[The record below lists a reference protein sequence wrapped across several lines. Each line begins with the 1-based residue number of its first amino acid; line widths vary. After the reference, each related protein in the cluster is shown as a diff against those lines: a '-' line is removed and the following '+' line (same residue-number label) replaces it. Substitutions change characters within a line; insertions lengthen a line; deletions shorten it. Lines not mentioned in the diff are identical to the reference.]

1 LFHYTLSYSS
11 TIFCALYR
19 TAKLSY
25 EKLIKLSGIDGQVLF
40 PELGRPEADVDAASV
55 EKMFATFYM
64 SRYKQFVATLKFGSE
79 MASQVTI
86 SPPPTSSVFQQNFDF
101 VEVEMEQTI
110 DIKGVK
116 ENDTT
121 KPRQVTWLGWKILRQ
136 SAQSRFPK

>member
-1 LFHYTLSYSS
+1 
-11 TIFCALYR
+11 
-19 TAKLSY
+19 
-25 EKLIKLSGIDGQVLF
+25 
-40 PELGRPEADVDAASV
+40 
-55 EKMFATFYM
+55 MFATFYM

-121 KPRQVTWLGWKILRQ
+121 KPRQVTWLGLKILRQ
-136 SAQSRFPK
+136 SAQSQFPK